1 MGLQRYDCD
10 RRPPFVFDL
19 TECQILVMSICE
31 NRVVIITGAGRG
43 LGRAHALAFAAA
55 GAKVV
60 VNDLGVAQDGTDPS
74 ETPANQVVEEIRA
87 AGGEAIAS
95 NHDVAEWD
103 SAGEMVQLAIN
114 TFGGLD
120 VVVNNAGIVRDR
132 MFVNSEQS
140 EWEAVL
146 RVHVLGH
153 AAPARHAASYWRARS
168 KAGEPVSGRIINT
181 SSGAGLMG
189 SIAQA
194 AYSAAKGGIA
204 SLTLV
209 QAAELGRIG
218 VTANAIA
225 PAARTRMTEEVFADM
240 MAEVEEGAFDAM
252 DPANVSPLVVWL
264 GSEESG
270 DVTGRIFE
278 VEGGV
283 IGIAEGF
290 RHGPR
295 FDKGARWDPAEV
307 GAVVRD
313 LLAEAA
319 EPTPVYGA
327 S

>member
-1 MGLQRYDCD
+1 MGICD
-10 RRPPFVFDL
+10 G
-19 TECQILVMSICE
+19 
-31 NRVVIITGAGRG
+31 RVVIVTGAGRG
-43 LGRAHALAFAAA
+43 IGRAHALEFAAQ

-74 ETPANQVVEEIRA
+74 ATPAQQVVDEIVA
-87 AGGEAIAS
+87 AGGEAITS
-95 NHDVAEWD
+95 THDVADWGA
-103 SAGEMVQLAIN
+103 AGEMVQSAVD
-114 TFGGLD
+114 TFGSID
-120 VVVNNAGIVRDR
+120 TVVCNAGIVRDR
-132 MFVNSEQS
+132 MFVNSEQA

-153 AAPARHAASYWRARS
+153 AAPARHAAAYWRARS
-168 KAGEPVSGRIINT
+168 KAGEPVAGRIVNT

-194 AYSAAKGGIA
+194 AYSAAKGAIA

-225 PAARTRMTEEVFADM
+225 PAARTRMTEEAFADM
-240 MAEVEEGAFDAM
+240 MAEVDEGAFDAM
-252 DPANVSPLVVWL
+252 DPSNVAPLVVWL
-264 GSEESG
+264 GSDASAE
-270 DVTGRIFE
+270 VTGRVFE
-278 VEGGV
+278 VEGGI

-295 FDKGARWDPAEV
+295 FDKGARWDPAEI
-307 GAVVRD
+307 GPVVAD
-313 LLAEAA
+313 LLREAA
-319 EPTPVYGA
+319 EPTAVYGA